1 MMIHLNG
8 PEIGEADNVLK
19 SALDLHLNGQPWH
32 FTLKGNIVK
41 SPGKTETKK
50 QCQEKVVNNF

>member
-1 MMIHLNG
+1 MIHLKG

-32 FTLKGNIVK
+32 FTLKGNSVK
-41 SPGKTETKK
+41 SPGKTETKNSVK
-50 QCQEKVVNNF
+50 KK